1 MKIVLGNIN
10 SMNFVLDTEGND
22 IVFSLETSDG
32 KIYPLKNDELLLVIN
47 NPAFVFTNPNNKQ
60 IIEQYITEK
69 TSSAE
74 TTIPQQLNEEELFD
88 IFDEFD
94 EIPVIETNII
104 PEIQNPPAPE
114 LATPVF
120 SIPEAQIPI
129 NNEKTLDNVSND
141 IEKDNLL
148 LLKTTPTKIKK
159 EKDLRKNNSWLKLIL
174 TIVFALWITFIV
186 IFGMIG
192 PKNIPN
198 LELNSSIFQTV
209 FDYIKNLFV

>member
-1 MKIVLGNIN
+1 
-10 SMNFVLDTEGND
+10 MNFILNTEGNN

-32 KIYPLKNDELLLVIN
+32 KIYPLTNDELLLAIN
-47 NPAFVFTNPNNKQ
+47 NPAFVFIDPKNKQ
-60 IIEQYITEK
+60 IIEQYITK
-69 TSSAE
+69 ATSSAE
-74 TTIPQQLNEEELFD
+74 PTILQEELNEEELFD

-94 EIPVIETNII
+94 EIPVIETNTI
-104 PEIQNPPAPE
+104 PEIQNTPAPE

-129 NNEKTLDNVSND
+129 NNEETLDNVSND

-159 EKDLRKNNSWLKLIL
+159 EKDLRKNNSWLKLTL

-192 PKNIPN
+192 PKNIPTM
-198 LELNSSIFQTV
+198 EFNSSIFQTT